1 MIISIQCLVCM
12 RHASGLNY
20 ECHRAKPALTMLNGG
35 FANRIDE
42 IHIHIIT
49 AQGRKC
55 SKKWIKAVICRESF
69 FFFLSIQHLSLH
81 ICIYEELTVSHDEI
95 VTNMV
100 IDVVLIQ
107 IVLCTLP
114 VRILGKG
121 RTGWVCPHR
130 AIYVCL
136 CVHVKDQRQVH
147 TELRCEIG

>member
-1 MIISIQCLVCM
+1 M

-69 FFFLSIQHLSLH
+69 FFFLSLMSLFCPWDYSNHDLSVFWSSLSTYFVLGRGGQGTPDIYQ
-81 ICIYEELTVSHDEI
+81 ICLWVER
-95 VTNMV
+95 
-100 IDVVLIQ
+100 
-107 IVLCTLP
+107 CT
-114 VRILGKG
+114 
-121 RTGWVCPHR
+121 
-130 AIYVCL
+130 
-136 CVHVKDQRQVH
+136 
-147 TELRCEIG
+147 